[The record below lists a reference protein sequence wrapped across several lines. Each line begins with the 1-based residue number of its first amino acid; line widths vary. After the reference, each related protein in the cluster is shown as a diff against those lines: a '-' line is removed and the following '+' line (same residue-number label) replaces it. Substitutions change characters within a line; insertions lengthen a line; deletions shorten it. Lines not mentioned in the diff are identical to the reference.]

1 MSTSFVYIFTLLD
14 FLVLFLSHS
23 VAVLCKSVSHFRV
36 LLLDN
41 FGFASPTN
49 FEGNSRHPADK
60 TRDSREKLLFLY
72 CFGKFIETE

>member
-1 MSTSFVYIFTLLD
+1 MSTSFVYIFTLFD

-41 FGFASPTN
+41 FGFVSPTN
-49 FEGNSRHPADK
+49 FEGNSRHPANE
-60 TRDSREKLLFLY
+60 TRDSREEIAVSLLFWKIY
-72 CFGKFIETE
+72 RD